1 MQTLRSLVFTTF
13 LFLWTLAYAVF
24 FVLAAP
30 WVGHV
35 QRFRLVEWYAQRIFD
50 VLRVTCRLEHRV
62 EGLENIPP
70 EAHVAYWKHAS
81 AWETFAQ
88 FLVGPPK
95 VIVLKRELMFIP
107 FFGWGLKLLHSIAVD
122 RGAGASAVNQVVHQG
137 RDRLAEGLSILI
149 FPEGTRVAAGETRR
163 YGVSG
168 ALLAS
173 RVGCKVVP
181 IAHDA
186 GYYWPRRG
194 LLKKPGTIRVI
205 VGPPIDASG
214 RDPREINELAQA
226 WIESTIRQIREHK
239 EISTAGRVGA
249 EQHPGTAEPRP

>member
-1 MQTLRSLVFTTF
+1 MQTLRSLVFTVF
-13 LFLWTLAYAVF
+13 LFLWTLLYATF

-30 WVGHV
+30 WVDQRRRHV
-35 QRFRLVEWYAQRIFD
+35 LVVFYAKRIFD
-50 VLRVTCRLEHRV
+50 VLRVTCRLRHTV
-62 EGLENIPP
+62 EGLENLPAEP
-70 EAHVAYWKHAS
+70 HVAYWKHAS

-107 FFGWGLKLLHSIAVD
+107 VFGWGLKLLHSIAVD
-122 RGAGASAVNQVVHQG
+122 RGAGASAVNQVVQQG
-137 RDRLAEGLSILI
+137 RSRLAEGHSILI

-194 LLKKPGTIRVI
+194 LIKKPGTIRVV
-205 VGPPIDASG
+205 VGPPIDAAG
-214 RDPREINELAQA
+214 RDPREINELAQS
-226 WIESTIRQIREHK
+226 WIESTLRGIRDAKQARETG
-239 EISTAGRVGA
+239 S
-249 EQHPGTAEPRP
+249 P